1 MLDATQFDR
10 GSDFRGDY
18 PRQVNEELGFFV
30 GRYLV
35 RYLRDQGS
43 ATPKIIVGRDGR
55 LSSPAIY
62 GALIQGIA
70 AEGAEP
76 LPAGLAPTDAICW
89 AAGARL
95 DAAEAGVMITASH
108 NPPEYNGIKMV
119 RPLPS
124 ESLPGLDTIRPTHLK
139 KYFEADLRNPSPSA
153 ASMTV
158 APFPSTPSRLV
169 QEFVRHACRWAPD
182 RSAFRGTVVIDPGNG
197 VGSVFLPTLREEV
210 PGARIEAIAAT
221 IDGRFPSRPSNPGLP
236 GAMNAL
242 AEAVQDRQALFG
254 AALDGDAD
262 RLFMVDEEGEVVTG
276 DQLLAAII
284 ATVLPETT
292 GNEKPIAFTGT
303 CSWSVV
309 ETIWQHGGI
318 PYLSKVGQ
326 DTLKRA
332 MQNVG
337 AVFGGESSAHF
348 NFPQSYFQDSGLIAL
363 MAFWQALH
371 RRGQTV
377 SQAVAELPQWYHSG
391 EINIRIASEDWVN
404 VSKEVVAR
412 LAQQYRDAGETYV
425 LTIDGVSV
433 YSPKYPDIPT
443 ENDLFLPAP
452 GDESG
457 LLYRRVRPGYRPD
470 WWFSLRRSNNEPLL
484 RLNVETNSKKPL
496 ERHTVQ
502 LLRQIRSLC
511 DEVGQAPTEIVDWG
525 TIPSLKKALKKG

>member
-1 MLDATQFDR
+1 MLDAAQFDR

-18 PRQVNEELGFFV
+18 PRQVNEELAFFV

-35 RYLRDQGS
+35 RYLRDQGVGQ
-43 ATPKIIVGRDGR
+43 PRIVVGRDGR
-55 LSSPAIY
+55 LSSPAVY

-70 AEGAEP
+70 AEGGNP
-76 LPAGLAPTDAICW
+76 LPAGLAPTDAVCW

-95 DAAEAGVMITASH
+95 HGADAGVMVTASH

-119 RPLPS
+119 RPFQS
-124 ESLPGLDTIRPTHLK
+124 GELPGLDTIRPTYLK
-139 KYFEADLRNPSPSA
+139 KYFEADGGNPQPSA
-153 ASMTV
+153 ASV
-158 APFPSTPSRLV
+158 AAVPFPTTPSQLV
-169 QEFVRHACRWAPD
+169 RDFVRHACRWAPD

-210 PGARIEAIAAT
+210 PGVKIEAIAAT

-236 GAMNAL
+236 GAMDAL

-254 AALDGDAD
+254 AAFDGDAD

-284 ATVLPETT
+284 AITLPDVA
-292 GNEKPIAFTGT
+292 GPEKPVAFTGT

-309 ETIWQHGGI
+309 ETVLQHGGT

-348 NFPQSYFQDSGLIAL
+348 NFPQSFYQDSGLIAL
-363 MAFWQALH
+363 MALWQALH
-371 RRGQTV
+371 RRGQSL
-377 SQAVAELPQWYHSG
+377 SQLIAELPKWHHSG
-391 EINIRIASEDWVN
+391 EINVRILSEDWVN
-404 VSKEVVAR
+404 VSKEVVSR
-412 LAQQYRDAGETYV
+412 LTQAFRDEGQTYV
-425 LTIDGVSV
+425 LAIDGVSV
-433 YSPKYPDIPT
+433 YSPKVADVPT
-443 ENDLFLPAP
+443 ESDLFLPAP

-457 LLYRRVRPGYRPD
+457 NLYRRVRPGYRPD

-484 RLNVETNSKKPL
+484 RLNVETSSKKSL
-496 ERHTVQ
+496 EKHTVQ
-502 LLRQIRSLC
+502 LLQQIRRLC
-511 DEVGQAPTEIVDWG
+511 EEVGQADTEVVDWG
-525 TIPSLKKALKKG
+525 TIPGLKKALKKR